1 MNECGG
7 MLFFFFLG
15 LTLYDC
21 LWEIGAA
28 CAQYIRAKAEE
39 LRDKHKKGE

>member
-15 LTLYDC
+15 LALLEC
-21 LWEIGAA
+21 LTAIGYA
-28 CAQYIRAKAEE
+28 CAEYICTKAEE